1 MTLTEAARHHLDL
14 GRPRELTIALICLA
28 VAYYLGAE
36 AAFLIGT
43 LSDKI
48 FAPFWPPN
56 IVLFC
61 ALLMV
66 PPKSWWLY
74 VLATIPAH
82 VIAELSVG
90 MPASQMLV
98 AFVTNWGIA
107 IFDASAARY
116 LLGPL
121 PWFDSPGKT
130 CIYIVITAVA

>member
-1 MTLTEAARHHLDL
+1 MSTLAFPSVRDRTPAWGPMLAGPVLVAALYL
-14 GRPRELTIALICLA
+14 
-28 VAYYLGAE
+28 LGAE
-36 AAFLIGT
+36 AAFLVGT

-66 PPKSWWLY
+66 PPRSWWLY
-74 VLATIPAH
+74 VLATAPAH

-90 MPASQMLV
+90 TPASQMLV

-107 IFDASAARY
+107 LLNAS
-116 LLGPL
+116 
-121 PWFDSPGKT
+121 
-130 CIYIVITAVA
+130 